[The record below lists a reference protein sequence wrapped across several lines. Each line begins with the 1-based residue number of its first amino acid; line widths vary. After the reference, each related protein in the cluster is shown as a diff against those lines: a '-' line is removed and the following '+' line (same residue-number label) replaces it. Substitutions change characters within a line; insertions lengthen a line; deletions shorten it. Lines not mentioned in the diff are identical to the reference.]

1 MPHCQSA
8 EIIFTLLI
16 GSFTLALA
24 LLTVRENFLRQK

>member
-1 MPHCQSA
+1 MPHCESA

-24 LLTVRENFLRQK
+24 WLTVRENFLPRK